1 MDRGKT
7 GEKAMDDRQQE
18 KRETRRRRRIRNQT
32 IAYIAVMLLIAAGAA
47 GVVLGVRQFTENRQA
62 SRDAQGS
69 SQAALEDLLASEPDL
84 PTPPPEPEQGS
95 EPETEPVAEPT
106 YEEKLD
112 EIVNAL
118 IEVMPIEDK
127 VAGLFIVTPES
138 VTGVG
143 TAVKAGE
150 GTKDALTQYA
160 VGGIVYAAKNIKSET
175 QFREMLENTKLY
187 ARYPLFLAVE
197 EEGGKRSVVAN
208 AGIGTKVDSARTIG
222 QSGDTDTAYQA
233 GITLGAN
240 LSGVGINLDLAPV
253 ADPAVADN
261 NWLGE
266 RSYGAGGLLAGSMAG
281 SVMQGLQSQGVTV
294 CVKYFP
300 GVGST
305 AENPEKGLAGT
316 ERTEEQFRSEEF
328 PAFQAVIDSGA
339 DMIMVS
345 CVAAAGLTGNN
356 EPCVFSERVV
366 TGILRDELG
375 FEGVII
381 SDSLDMAAISD
392 YNGSEEAAIM
402 ALKAGCDMLYM
413 PEDFEKAY
421 NGVLQAVRNGTISEA
436 RIDDALRRIYRIK
449 YADRIEP

>member
-1 MDRGKT
+1 
-7 GEKAMDDRQQE
+7 MDDRQQE
-18 KRETRRRRRIRNQT
+18 KREARRKRRIRNQA

-47 GVVLGVRQFTENRQA
+47 GVVLGVRQFAANRQA
-62 SRDAQGS
+62 SKDAQGD

-84 PTPPPEPEQGS
+84 PTPPPES
-95 EPETEPVAEPT
+95 ESDEESSTEPVAELT
-106 YEEKLD
+106 SEEKLD
-112 EIVNAL
+112 QIVNSL

-138 VTGVG
+138 ITGVG

-150 GTKDALTQYA
+150 GTKNALTQYA
-160 VGGIVYAAKNIKSET
+160 VGGIVYAAKNIKSEE
-175 QFREMLENTKLY
+175 QFKEMLENTGLY
-187 ARYPLFLAVE
+187 TKYPIFLAVE
-197 EEGGKRSVVAN
+197 EEGGKHSAVTN
-208 AGIGTKVDSARTIG
+208 AGIGTKVDAPKTIG
-222 QSGDTDTAYQA
+222 QSQDADTAYQA
-233 GITLGAN
+233 GVTLGTS
-240 LSGVGINLDLAPV
+240 LSGVGINLNLGPV

-266 RSYGAGGLLAGSMAG
+266 RSYGADGLLAGSMA
-281 SVMQGLQSQGVTV
+281 SSAMQGLQSQGLTV

-300 GVGST
+300 GAGST
-305 AENPEKGLAGT
+305 SENPENGLAGT

-345 CVAAAGLTGNN
+345 CVAAPGLTGNN

-366 TGILRDELG
+366 TDILRNELG
-375 FEGVII
+375 FKGVII

-421 NGVLQAVRNGTISEA
+421 NGVLQAVRDGTISEE
-436 RIDDALRRIYRIK
+436 RIDDAIRRIYRIK
-449 YADRIEP
+449 YAEKIEE

>member
-1 MDRGKT
+1 
-7 GEKAMDDRQQE
+7 MDDRQQE
-18 KRETRRRRRIRNQT
+18 KREARRKRRIRNQA
-32 IAYIAVMLLIAAGAA
+32 IAYIAVMLMIVAGAA
-47 GVVLGVRQFTENRQA
+47 GVVLGVRQFTANRQA
-62 SRDAQGS
+62 SKDAQGD

-84 PTPPPEPEQGS
+84 PTPPPESEQSS
-95 EPETEPVAEPT
+95 EQETEPVVETTP
-106 YEEKLD
+106 EQRLD
-112 EIVNAL
+112 ELVNTL
-118 IEVMPIEDK
+118 IGVMPIEDK

-138 VTGVG
+138 ITGVG

-150 GTKDALTQYA
+150 GTKDALTRYA
-160 VGGIVYAAKNIKSET
+160 VGGIVYAAKNIKSEE
-175 QFREMLENTKLY
+175 QFKEMLENTGLY
-187 ARYPLFLAVE
+187 TKYPLFLAVE
-197 EEGGKRSVVAN
+197 EEGGKRSVVAE
-208 AGIGTKVDSARTIG
+208 AGIGTKVDSPKTIG
-222 QSGDTDTAYQA
+222 QSGDTDAAYQA
-233 GITLGAN
+233 GVTLGTN
-240 LSGVGINLDLAPV
+240 LSGVGINLNLAPV

-266 RSYGAGGLLAGSMAG
+266 RSYGAGGLLAGSMA
-281 SVMQGLQSQGVTV
+281 SSFMQGLQSQGMTV

-345 CVAAAGLTGNN
+345 SVAAPGLTGNN
-356 EPCVFSERVV
+356 DPCVFSERVV
-366 TGILRDELG
+366 TGILREELG
-375 FEGVII
+375 YEGVII
-381 SDSLDMAAISD
+381 SDSLDIAAISD

-421 NGVLQAVRNGTISEA
+421 NGVLQAVQDGTISEE
-436 RIDDALRRIYRIK
+436 RINDALRRIYRIK
-449 YADRIEP
+449 YADKIEE